1 MSWRLKMGAS
11 ADLLRR
17 TAAVWRHAW
26 RERKTRRS
34 PPRSADEVDFLPAA
48 LALQERAVSPAPRVA
63 GGLIVGFALLALA
76 WAIGGEIDIVA
87 SAPGQIIPSS
97 RTKLI
102 QPLETVIVRAIHVAD
117 GQQVEP
123 GEVLVELDAT
133 APQADSER
141 LAGELVAARAQA
153 ARARALLDALEHGAA
168 PRIAAI
174 EGASEPRLAREQR
187 LVDSQYG
194 ELQARLA
201 RLDADLTRREAERRS
216 TQEIVRKL
224 EQTVPIARQRAQDL
238 RHLAAAEFVSRHGYL
253 EKEQLRLEQEG
264 ELATQ
269 RSRLHEIAAAIH
281 EGQQQRRALLAE
293 SRRQALDSLDDGERK
308 AAALVQERLK
318 AEARGQAM
326 TLTAPVAGTVQQL
339 AVHTVG
345 GVVTPAQGLMAIVP
359 SDEAVEVEAF
369 VDNKDIGFIH
379 AGQEAQVKIET
390 FPFTRYGTVAATVTQ
405 VSSDAIRQE
414 KPGRDHGALVYALR
428 ARLSQATLRVEEKW
442 LRLSPGMA
450 VTVEIKTGQRR
461 VIEYFLNP
469 LLQYGQESLR
479 ER

>member
-1 MSWRLKMGAS
+1 MKGILN
-11 ADLLRR
+11 
-17 TAAVWRHAW
+17 
-26 RERKTRRS
+26 
-34 PPRSADEVDFLPAA
+34 FLA
-48 LALQERAVSPAPRVA
+48 RA
-63 GGLIVGFALLALA
+63 
-76 WAIGGEIDIVA
+76 
-87 SAPGQIIPSS
+87 
-97 RTKLI
+97 K
-102 QPLETVIVRAIHVAD
+102 
-117 GQQVEP
+117 
-123 GEVLVELDAT
+123 LVELS
-133 APQADSER
+133 PEER
-141 LAGELVAARAQA
+141 VAA
-153 ARARALLDALEHGAA
+153 EH
-168 PRIAAI
+168 
-174 EGASEPRLAREQR
+174 ASEPVP
-187 LVDSQYG
+187 VDVAPPAAEGSSPPPLDSG
-194 ELQARLA
+194 IMPPAA
-201 RLDADLTRREAERRS
+201 VTSGIDAD
-216 TQEIVRKL
+216 
-224 EQTVPIARQRAQDL
+224 
-238 RHLAAAEFVSRHGYL
+238 LAAAEFVSRHGYL
-253 EKEQLRLEQEG
+253 EKEPLRLEQEG

-269 RSRLHEIAAAIH
+269 RSRLHEIAAAIR

-359 SDEAVEVEAF
+359 KDEAVEVEAF

-428 ARLSQATLRVEEKW
+428 ARLAQAMLRVDEKW

-450 VTVEIKTGQRR
+450 VTVEVKTGQRR